1 MKTIFSLVNV
11 IIAIAAG
18 ALVFLGYVFPDLLGS
33 VRVMLLQ
40 WAVIL
45 AAFALLVGIIN
56 LLQAHW
62 HKVTTKQPKSV
73 YSLVVLASL
82 VVTLLVTGLS
92 GPSGKWSLWIY
103 NNLQVPIEIS
113 LLAVLAIVLVYVAV
127 RLMRRR
133 MTWYTGVFLVTV
145 LLVLLSTAPLYLIGE
160 VPLLNSL
167 HSLISDI
174 LAVAGARGLLLGVAL
189 GTIAAGLR
197 VLMGADRPYGG

>member
-1 MKTIFSLVNV
+1 MKTIFSLINV
-11 IIAIAAG
+11 MIAIAAG

-33 VRVMLLQ
+33 LRAMLLQ

-45 AAFALLVGIIN
+45 AAFALLVGIMN
-56 LLQAHW
+56 LMQTHW
-62 HKVTTKQPKSV
+62 RKVTTRQPKSV
-73 YSLVVLASL
+73 YSIVVLVSL
-82 VVTLLVTGLS
+82 VVTLVVTAIS

-113 LLAVLAIVLVYVAV
+113 LMAVLAIVLVYVAV

-133 MTWYTGVFLVTV
+133 MTWYSGVFLVTV
-145 LLVLLSTAPLYLIGE
+145 LLVLLSTAPLYVIGD
-160 VPLLNSL
+160 VPLLNTL

>member
-1 MKTIFSLVNV
+1 VKTAFSLVNV

-18 ALVFLGYVFPDLLGS
+18 ALVFLGYVFPDLLGNI
-33 VRVMLLQ
+33 RATLLQ
-40 WAVIL
+40 WAIIL
-45 AAFALLVGIIN
+45 AAFALLVGIMN
-56 LLQAHW
+56 LVQAHW
-62 HKVTTKQPKSV
+62 KKVTTKQPKSV
-73 YSLVVLASL
+73 YSMVVLASL
-82 VVTLLVTGLS
+82 VITILVTGLS
-92 GPSGKWSLWIY
+92 GPAGAWSLWIY
-103 NNLQVPIEIS
+103 NNLQVPVEIS

-145 LLVLLSTAPLYLIGE
+145 LLVLLSSAPLYIIGE
-160 VPLLNSL
+160 VAVLNSL
-167 HSLISDI
+167 HTLIADV

>member
-1 MKTIFSLVNV
+1 MKTIFSFVNV
-11 IIAIAAG
+11 AIAVAAG
-18 ALVFLGYVFPDLLGS
+18 ALVFLGYAFPDLLGS
-33 VRVMLLQ
+33 VRETLLQ

-45 AAFALLVGIIN
+45 AAFALLVGITN
-56 LLQAHW
+56 LIQAHW
-62 HKVTTKQPKSV
+62 QKVTTKQPKSV

-82 VVTLLVTGLS
+82 IITILVTGLS
-92 GPSGKWSLWIY
+92 GPSGRWSLWIY

-113 LLAVLAIVLVYVAV
+113 LMAVLAVVLAYVAV

-133 MTWYTGVFLVTV
+133 MTWYTGVFIVTV
-145 LLVLLSTAPLYLIGE
+145 LLVLLSTAPLYIIGE
-160 VPLLNSL
+160 VAVLNSL
-167 HSLISDI
+167 HTLIADI

>member
-1 MKTIFSLVNV
+1 MKTIFSLINV
-11 IIAIAAG
+11 MIAIAAG

-33 VRVMLLQ
+33 LRAMLLQ

-45 AAFALLVGIIN
+45 AAFALLVGIMN
-56 LLQAHW
+56 LMQTHW
-62 HKVTTKQPKSV
+62 RKVTTRQPKSV
-73 YSLVVLASL
+73 YSIVVLVSL
-82 VVTLLVTGLS
+82 VVTLAVTAIS
-92 GPSGKWSLWIY
+92 GPSGNWSLWIY

-113 LLAVLAIVLVYVAV
+113 LMAVLAIVLVYVAV

-133 MTWYTGVFLVTV
+133 MTWYSGVFLVTV
-145 LLVLLSTAPLYLIGE
+145 LLVMLSTAPLYVIGE
-160 VPLLNSL
+160 VPLLNTL

>member
-1 MKTIFSLVNV
+1 MKTIFSLTNV
-11 IIAIAAG
+11 VIAIAAG
-18 ALVFLGYVFPDLLGS
+18 ALVFLGYVFPDLLGDM
-33 VRVMLLQ
+33 RAILLQ
-40 WAVIL
+40 WAIIL
-45 AAFALLVGIIN
+45 AAFALLVGILN
-56 LLQAHW
+56 LMQAHW
-62 HKVTTKQPKSV
+62 RKVTTKQPKAV

-82 VVTLLVTGLS
+82 VATLLVTALS
-92 GPSGKWSLWIY
+92 GPAGKWSLWIY

-113 LLAVLAIVLVYVAV
+113 LLAVLAIVLAYAAA

-160 VPLLNSL
+160 VSLLNSL
-167 HSLISDI
+167 HSLIVDI